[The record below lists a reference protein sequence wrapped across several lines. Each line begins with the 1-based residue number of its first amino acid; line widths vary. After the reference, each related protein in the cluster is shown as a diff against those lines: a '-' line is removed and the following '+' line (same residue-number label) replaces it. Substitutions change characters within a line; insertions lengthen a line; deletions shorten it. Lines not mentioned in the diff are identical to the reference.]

1 MNQHPLSAAFPAMDP
16 RDLEIL
22 QADIQAHGL
31 RHPIVIYGGMIL
43 DGWHRFQ
50 ACTNLGIPP
59 TSQPLGEGVDPVAY
73 VQSVNLHRRHLTGS
87 QRAAAVV
94 ACSAWANDGNQP
106 NQTPGVRLATNED
119 MAKAAEVHPSTI
131 KAAKKA
137 QEAGL
142 GESVRDGKVTAKK
155 AAEIAKLPEEDRQA
169 AVDTPAPPAP
179 RGKAKAKAPKWVPLP
194 APPRNPDDDEAGA
207 EPKTEFEQLRDE
219 NEELRGR
226 LAEMASLAEATD
238 PEVWKRELEEEIE
251 SLRRIID
258 GTNGENRMAAMLDE
272 NKRCAARA
280 RVAESLK
287 NGQMTHAYELGKL
300 VKARDRRIEVLE
312 KLLTKNGIEIPR
324 RASWQKGYEPVKA
337 STEAG
342 PDEQDSQG
350 PDPMGSETWMA
361 EDYGDAGMVE
371 L

>member
-1 MNQHPLSAAFPAMDP
+1 M
-16 RDLEIL
+16 
-22 QADIQAHGL
+22 
-31 RHPIVIYGGMIL
+31 
-43 DGWHRFQ
+43 
-50 ACTNLGIPP
+50 
-59 TSQPLGEGVDPVAY
+59 
-73 VQSVNLHRRHLTGS
+73 
-87 QRAAAVV
+87 
-94 ACSAWANDGNQP
+94 
-106 NQTPGVRLATNED
+106 
-119 MAKAAEVHPSTI
+119 
-131 KAAKKA
+131 
-137 QEAGL
+137 
-142 GESVRDGKVTAKK
+142 
-155 AAEIAKLPEEDRQA
+155 
-169 AVDTPAPPAP
+169 
-179 RGKAKAKAPKWVPLP
+179 
-194 APPRNPDDDEAGA
+194 
-207 EPKTEFEQLRDE
+207 
-219 NEELRGR
+219 RGR

-361 EDYGDAGMVE
+361 DDYGDAGMVE